1 MVADHSAQTGRW
13 ARRLRRAAAGALA
26 TMVALSVVLALAVTL
41 VDFPEALLDRGAT
54 QSRRVLDRHGR
65 LLREALS
72 DQAGRGQWV
81 SLEAQTSPWVARAF
95 VAIEDHRFASHPGV
109 DPIGIARAARDN
121 LAAGRVVAGGS
132 TISQQLVG
140 LLRPAPRS
148 LGAKLDEA
156 VWALRLERTHDKA
169 FILEQYINRVPFGH
183 GAFGVEAAAQ
193 LYFGKPASALS
204 LAEAALLAGIPRAPS
219 RANPWTNEARA
230 RGRQRDVLDRMLA
243 LGLIDDDDHTQA
255 LSEPL
260 TFARRAQTFLAPHFT
275 SFVLHEDP
283 TPGETVTTLDLRA
296 QRQVEDAVDE
306 VLATLADRRVGQAA
320 VVVLETSTGEVL
332 AWVGSRDFSHPD
344 DGQVDMVLG
353 RRQPGSTLKP
363 FVYALGLE
371 DGLTGASLMPDVPL
385 FFETLTGDYRPRNY
399 DRQFRGWVRLR
410 EALACSYN
418 VPAVWLAD
426 RVGLVRVYER
436 LKAIGFDSL
445 EHGPTHY
452 GLGLALGNGEV
463 TLLELANAYRALAN
477 QGAWS
482 PPRWRAADPPTPSVQ
497 VIPRAVAQL
506 LVDILSDPNARA
518 PAFGRPNALE
528 LPFDAFAK
536 TGTST
541 DFTDNWT
548 IGATTRFTV
557 AVWVGN
563 FDGQPMEGVSG
574 ISGAG
579 RLWHR
584 VMRDLHAGAMPDPFA
599 RAALEERSVC
609 AETAPGDTA
618 CAHTWVER
626 FVPGTGPSPA
636 PSAPPKRGG
645 LRVVYPD
652 AGDVFSLIPD
662 VPPEHARLHFRVE
675 LDGHPLDAVR
685 RVLWEVDGEM
695 SPSAP
700 GGGLAWPA
708 RAGEH
713 QVRAWLE
720 PVAGEVAQA
729 SPPVRFE
736 VMSAESSV
744 SATTRGP

>member
-1 MVADHSAQTGRW
+1 MDHSAQTGRW
-13 ARRLRRAAAGALA
+13 ARRLRRAAVAAFSLLAGLA
-26 TMVALSVVLALAVTL
+26 AALALAVVL
-41 VDFPEALLDRGAT
+41 VDFPEPLLDQGAI

-72 DQAGRGQWV
+72 DQSGRGHWV
-81 SLEAQTSPWVARAF
+81 SLEAQTSPWVAQAF
-95 VAIEDHRFASHPGV
+95 VAIEDHRFYGHPGIDV
-109 DPIGIARAARDN
+109 IGVARAARDN
-121 LAAGRVVAGGS
+121 VVAGRVVAGGS
-132 TISQQLVG
+132 TISQQLIG

-148 LGAKLDEA
+148 IGAKIDEA
-156 VWALRLERTHDKA
+156 IWALRLERSHGKA
-169 FILEQYINRVPFGH
+169 AILEQYVNRVPFGH

-219 RANPWTNEARA
+219 RANPWTNSARA
-230 RGRQRDVLDRMLA
+230 RDRQRDVLDRMRA
-243 LGLIDDDDHTQA
+243 LRLIDEETHAQA
-255 LSEPL
+255 LAEPL
-260 TFARRAQTFLAPHFT
+260 NFARRAQTFLAPHFT
-275 SFVLHEDP
+275 SFILRGEP
-283 TPGETVTTLDLRA
+283 PPGETVTTLDLRA
-296 QRQVEDAVDE
+296 QRQVEEAVDE

-320 VVVLETSTGEVL
+320 VVVLETATGDVL

-436 LKAIGFDSL
+436 LKAIGFASL
-445 EHGPTHY
+445 EHGPAHY

-477 QGAWS
+477 EGAWS
-482 PPRWRAADPPTPSVQ
+482 PPRWRAADALTPGVQ
-497 VIPRAVAQL
+497 VVPRAVAQL
-506 LVDILSDPNARA
+506 LIDILADPHARA

-528 LPFDAFAK
+528 MPFDAFAK

-548 IGATTRFTV
+548 IGASSRFTV

-574 ISGAG
+574 IAGAG

-584 VMRDLHAGAMPDPFA
+584 VMRDLHAGAAPSTFS
-599 RAALEERSVC
+599 RAALQERSVC
-609 AETAPGDTA
+609 AEAAPGDTA

-626 FVPGTGPSPA
+626 FVPGTGPDAA

-652 AGDVFSLIPD
+652 AGDVFSLMPD
-662 VPPEHARLHFRVE
+662 VPAEHARLHFRVE
-675 LDGHPLDAVR
+675 LDGHPMDAEQ

-695 SPSAP
+695 SPSVP

-720 PVAGEVAQA
+720 PATGEAAQS
-729 SPPVRFE
+729 SPVVRFE
-736 VMSAESSV
+736 VMSA
-744 SATTRGP
+744 GQ